1 MIQYFCTLQNV
12 HHDNLV
18 TICHHRKIL
27 RNYWLYSPT
36 LFISHPDSFISQL
49 EVCIS
54 SHLSYF
60 SAISAISPFLSAISL
75 LPHSLPSGKHLFSVS
90 VTLLLS
96 RYENTGQLRARESD
110 WTTSCT
116 KIHSKQIKDFKLE
129 TWTHKTSGRKHKQ
142 EAVPGTE
149 IGSVRDLGPGRL

>member
-1 MIQYFCTLQNV
+1 MQYIFLHGCRSFWITDAYMKSRMSVIVCYPIFNFAYHKRMHIYNSEVKACQICKNSIKLQFKKCV
-12 HHDNLV
+12 L
-18 TICHHRKIL
+18 
-27 RNYWLYSPT
+27 
-36 LFISHPDSFISQL
+36 
-49 EVCIS
+49 CIS

-116 KIHSKQIKDFKLE
+116 KIHSKRIKDFKLE
-129 TWTHKTSGRKHKQ
+129 T
-142 EAVPGTE
+142 
-149 IGSVRDLGPGRL
+149 